1 LACVILYDRLI
12 RIIMENQSDQSPTA
26 TPPKTLQQEYQ
37 EALLKSGIQAAN
49 LLTELIELKIMPDPR
64 AKEIADVAL
73 QVIKLIN
80 SAPSEIVNFNRENDR
95 S

>member
-1 LACVILYDRLI
+1 MIVY
-12 RIIMENQSDQSPTA
+12 MEDQNDQNQTPTTA
-26 TPPKTLQQEYQ
+26 KTLQQEYQ

-80 SAPSEIVNFNRENDR
+80 SAPSEIVNFNRENDQ